1 MTEDSVNNK
10 IIKNE
15 NDDDDKKNTNENDI
29 NVIEGAVN
37 PTEQGPEVQVVP
49 DIQQSPQVY
58 YQNLPGYNQNQPGYY
73 QNQPGYYQEQ
83 NQYGYYQGPP
93 ASYPPGIIQNQGP
106 YQGYNNQ
113 PYYQGYS
120 GQLPYTGQ
128 PLDSNGQM
136 QMQMQYNPQQPYSDQ
151 IPYPDGNVPFAAQAA
166 AMPGSLEPSEPAPP
180 PVVLYKP
187 TEEQIQKLKIRLRSK
202 YKATLPFD
210 WLGQDSTE
218 WYSSWLLTQK
228 NFVAFR
234 IFVTAY
240 AYWSW
245 CKFQDRFFSDT
256 WNCDME
262 RIMDVTIVIRFG
274 FVWLAFYS
282 VLLGVG
288 GVTLMSLLKLLLPKD
303 NFKKLSDFKVSRTYL
318 SKWRSW
324 AVMGMNYHYDVGTIM
339 ASMPLVLLLAIPN
352 FFEVHLTPS
361 VLPSITLPILVLTD
375 YWLAK
380 RVRFNGTY
388 SRRYIFATIFCLCGF
403 GIFWSSIHYYVIRM
417 ALAIYTKKS
426 LFAVILPTIL
436 LSLGFLSVATVG
448 TDALYNFTRF
458 KAHYLLSNHFK
469 ALSPRDVDQISKENE
484 EHYDKKN
491 KAKQEIYLA
500 QLEVLKAEMNALHPN
515 IDFDPNENSHDYDR
529 TESDPGSSTVEI

>member
-1 MTEDSVNNK
+1 MTEDSTNNK

-15 NDDDDKKNTNENDI
+15 NDDDDNKSTNENDVNI
-29 NVIEGAVN
+29 VDGAVN

-49 DIQQSPQVY
+49 DIQQSPQVN
-58 YQNLPGYNQNQPGYY
+58 YQNLPGYNQNQPEYY

-83 NQYGYYQGPP
+83 NQFGYYQGPP
-93 ASYPPGIIQNQGP
+93 ASYPPGNIQNRGP
-106 YQGYNNQ
+106 I
-113 PYYQGYS
+113 QGYS
-120 GQLPYTGQ
+120 GQPPYTGQ
-128 PLDSNGQM
+128 PLDNNG

-151 IPYPDGNVPFAAQAA
+151 IPYPDGNVPFDAQATA
-166 AMPGSLEPSEPAPP
+166 LPGSLEPSEPAPP

-210 WLGQDSTE
+210 WLGQDCTE

-288 GVTLMSLLKLLLPKD
+288 GVTLMSLLKLLLSKD
-303 NFKKLSDFKVSRTYL
+303 NFKKLSDFKASRSYL

-339 ASMPLVLLLAIPN
+339 ASMPLVLLLAVPN

-375 YWLAK
+375 YWLSK
-380 RVRFNGTY
+380 RIRFNGTY
-388 SRRYIFATIFCLCGF
+388 SRRYIFATIFCLCVL

-500 QLEVLKAEMNALHPN
+500 QLEVLKAEMNALYPK
-515 IDFDPNENSHDYDR
+515 IDFDPNENSHDCDQM
-529 TESDPGSSTVEI
+529 ESEDDLDSVVPRSSTVEI